1 MKLSDLLEYDD
12 IVIQCHDNPD
22 ADAIASGFGIYSY
35 LHANKKKVRF
45 IYSGNFIITKTNL
58 KFMVEALNIPI
69 EYVVRLNRKPK
80 LLITCDCLYGEG
92 NVRRFEAETIASID
106 HHYLGENKPPRLND
120 VRQGVGSCSTIVW
133 DLLRKEGFEI
143 NKSLSTALYYGL
155 YTDTNTLAEIY
166 HPLDRDMLD
175 DIVYDKSLIKH
186 FCNMNMTLQE
196 VKIAGM
202 ALLGYE
208 YHEVHRYALLETMPC
223 DPNILGLISDFFL
236 AVDNVDVCVVFS
248 ELDVGIKYSV
258 RSCTNEVR
266 ADELAEY
273 ISRRIG
279 SGGGRSDKAGG
290 LIQKELLADLRPDY
304 LSSDDIHKHAIVTTV
319 LRERLHDYYQ
329 DCRIIYA
336 GKDKLDTSKM
346 KVYKKLP
353 LKQGYVIPAEFL
365 PIGTPILVRS
375 LEGDYNLNVTED
387 SVIMIGV
394 RGEVYASNTKVFGK
408 NYKKLD
414 EDYKLKL
421 EYFPTIK
428 NTRSGEILPLNSVAK
443 TCVSEGGNRILAM
456 PIKTTTKVF
465 TKWNGDEYLKGE
477 PGDYLAAKES
487 DPDDVYII
495 NKDIFTETY
504 ALEDK

>member
-58 KFMVEALNIPI
+58 KFMVESLHIPI
-69 EYVVRLNRKPK
+69 EYVVSLNRKPK

-92 NVRRFEAETIASID
+92 NVRKFEAETIASID
-106 HHYLGENKPPRLND
+106 HHYLGENKPPKLND

-133 DLLRKEGFEI
+133 DLLKKEGFEI
-143 NKSLSTALYYGL
+143 NRSLSTALYYGL

-175 DIVYDKSLIKH
+175 DIAYDKSLIKH

-236 AVDNVDVCVVFS
+236 SVDNVDVCVVFS
-248 ELDVGIKYSV
+248 ELDVGIKFSV

-290 LIQKELLADLRPDY
+290 LIQKELLADVRPDY

-319 LRERLHDYYQ
+319 LREKLHDYYQ

-336 GKDKLDTSKM
+336 GKDKLDTSNM
-346 KVYKKLP
+346 KRYKKLP

-375 LEGDYNLNVTED
+375 LEGDYNINVTED
-387 SVIMIGV
+387 AVVMIGV

-414 EDYKLKL
+414 DEYKMKL

-428 NTRSGEILPLNSVAK
+428 NTKTGEMIPLNHIAK
-443 TCVSEGGNRILAM
+443 TCVSEGGNVILAM
-456 PIKTTTKVF
+456 PIQSTTKVF

-477 PGDYLAAKES
+477 PGDYLVAKES
-487 DPDDVYII
+487 DPDDIYII
-495 NKDIFTETY
+495 NKDIFAETY
-504 ALEDK
+504 ALDK

>member
-1 MKLSDLLEYDD
+1 MKLSDLLEFDD

-58 KFMVEALNIPI
+58 KFMVESLNIPI

-80 LLITCDCLYGEG
+80 LLITCDCIYGEG

-106 HHYLGENKPPRLND
+106 HHYLGDNKPPVLND

-166 HPLDRDMLD
+166 HPLDRDMID
-175 DIVYDKSLIKH
+175 EIYYDKSLIKH

-236 AVDNVDVCVVFS
+236 AVDTVDVCVVFS
-248 ELDVGIKYSV
+248 ELDVGVKFSV
-258 RSCTNEVR
+258 RSCTHEVR

-273 ISRRIG
+273 ISRGIG

-329 DCRIIYA
+329 DCKIIYA
-336 GKDKLDTSKM
+336 GKDKLDVKKM
-346 KVYKKLP
+346 KRYKKLP
-353 LKQGYVIPAEFL
+353 LKQGYVVPSEFL
-365 PIGTPILVRS
+365 PEGTPILVRS

-387 SVIMIGV
+387 AVIMIGV
-394 RGEVYASNTKVFGK
+394 RGEVYASNKKVFGK
-408 NYKKLD
+408 NYKRLD
-414 EDYKLKL
+414 EEYKMKL

-428 NTRSGEILPLNSVAK
+428 NTRSGEILPLNHIAK
-443 TCVSEGGNRILAM
+443 TCVSEGGNVILAM
-456 PIKTTTKVF
+456 PIKSTTKVF

-495 NKDIFTETY
+495 NKDIFKETY
-504 ALEDK
+504 APD